1 VTNVLQPIPEQSHLV
16 RSGGRVV
23 DGKGDV
29 WFGRGLT
36 MFLLYARF
44 LRGEDIRPQL
54 VWARGVSASYLRVF
68 GPVPVPPWRSEWT
81 FYTKPTT
88 EGLGEF
94 FDLLGSHGLRC
105 EFVPVCSPWPIAVA
119 QPYLRQ
125 CFALAGARWNV
136 MIECTNEPGQTGTFH
151 ENLHDL
157 IDPIERHGVLSATG
171 VAYRLNDR
179 DARAVLGIPRM
190 QHFWQ
195 AHWLDYGTI
204 HLPRDHGFAT
214 NAPALGNWRDG
225 EGETEGSGR
234 AAWDDEPYRVD
245 EGRTFPGLEDFVSH
259 FAFAGICGG
268 ASLVHFDV
276 GREANIPAAGSLED
290 RVIRETSR
298 IWHFIPAI
306 ATTGRYVT
314 GNSEDFPLEWKPEDS
329 TVGYAGAS
337 WVGEV
342 GWCVNSL
349 PPAGWKAKPKPGI
362 TIVDEGPRS
371 WILKV
376 RRSGGD

>member
-1 VTNVLQPIPEQSHLV
+1 VTNVLQPIPEEGHLV

-54 VWARGVSASYLRVF
+54 VWARGVGANYLRVF

-157 IDPIERHGVLSATG
+157 IDPIERHGVLAATG
-171 VAYRLNDR
+171 ISYRLNDR
-179 DARAVLGIPRM
+179 DAQAVLGIPRM

-204 HLPRDHGFAT
+204 HLPRDTGFAT
-214 NAPALGNWRDG
+214 NASALRDWRDG
-225 EGETEGSGR
+225 EGATEGSGR

-245 EGRTFPGLEDFVSH
+245 ESRTTPGLEDFVSH
-259 FAFAGICGG
+259 FALAGICGG

-276 GREANIPAAGSLED
+276 GREASIPAAGGRQDL
-290 RVIRETSR
+290 VIRETGR
-298 IWHFIPAI
+298 VWQFIPAI
-306 ATTGRYVT
+306 ATRGRHVN
-314 GNSEDFPLEWKPEDS
+314 GNSPEFPLEWKPGDS
-329 TVGYAGAS
+329 TVGYACTS

-342 GWCVNSL
+342 GWCVNCL
-349 PPAGWKAKPKPGI
+349 PPAGWRARPKPGI
-362 TIVDEGPRS
+362 TIVEEGPRP

-376 RRSGGD
+376 AKQER